1 MKKLPE
7 IVQSAW
13 MNREG
18 PAVLAT
24 VDADGKP
31 NVIYVGSVNAWG
43 DDTVLV
49 ADNYMHKTCANI
61 LAGSPGALLFL
72 TKDRKAYQF
81 KGAITYHTEG
91 PLFESM
97 KTWNKPE
104 YPGVAAVALQVRE
117 IYSGAEKLR

>member
-7 IVQSAW
+7 IVQTAW

-24 VDADGKP
+24 VDAAGRP
-31 NVIYVGSVNAWG
+31 NVIYVGCVSAWG
-43 DDTVLV
+43 EGTVAV
-49 ADNYMHKTCANI
+49 ADNYMHKTRANI
-61 LAGSPGALLFL
+61 QAGRPGALLFL
-72 TKDRKAYQF
+72 TKDRKAYQL
-81 KGAITYHTEG
+81 KGTFTYHTAG

-104 YPGVAAVALQVRE
+104 YPGVAAVALQVQE
-117 IYSGAEKLR
+117 IYSGAEKLM